1 MWCDG
6 IKNEPNNRGSHC
18 LIKLKSKLGNIDKK
32 THLDKP
38 KKLSNYFVLDGLISD
53 ADHMAD
59 KSSDAVFK
67 SAHRC
72 NHVWPV
78 MDSLPK
84 NFELTHFQKVS
95 QVQDVGDLKVA
106 VLKIN

>member
-1 MWCDG
+1 
-6 IKNEPNNRGSHC
+6 
-18 LIKLKSKLGNIDKK
+18 
-32 THLDKP
+32 
-38 KKLSNYFVLDGLISD
+38 
-53 ADHMAD
+53 MAD

-95 QVQDVGDLKVA
+95 QVQDVGDLKVLRIKDQLERLRWNSDYLPEDPRGPPA
-106 VLKIN
+106 ITNICKEQSQCEAGLSKTWGGFGQ